1 MLSVFPF
8 CPRRLSLSPSRVLLP
23 SSCLFFWVFFFP
35 LSLFRS
41 TGTCFISA
49 SCAQDDAVDRPAATF
64 CFVSNDRSL
73 DAPSSADRLK
83 TAPAGCKW
91 WRDPVRVSRPG
102 IYRSLAAWTARQ
114 KTKQKDPLVVAE
126 KKIAVQ
132 GAVKRDVSGHA
143 PTWP

>member
-1 MLSVFPF
+1 MFPCF
-8 CPRRLSLSPSRVLLP
+8 LFVHDDSLYRPAEFYCPARF
-23 SSCLFFWVFFFP
+23 SSFVCFFSP

-83 TAPAGCKW
+83 TAPAGCK
-91 WRDPVRVSRPG
+91 
-102 IYRSLAAWTARQ
+102 
-114 KTKQKDPLVVAE
+114 
-126 KKIAVQ
+126 
-132 GAVKRDVSGHA
+132 
-143 PTWP
+143 